1 MSEPVRSIALTVN
14 GVSISV
20 APGTTVAAAVSMMG
34 ARTRTSV
41 SGEPRGPLCG
51 MGICFE
57 CRVTIDG
64 IPHQRS
70 CQILCEPGFRVTT
83 AGEVQAP

>member
-1 MSEPVRSIALTVN
+1 MTDPQQFIPLSVN
-14 GVSISV
+14 DIDIRV
-20 APGTTVAAAVSMMG
+20 APGTTVAAAVLIAGS
-34 ARTRTSV
+34 ATRRSV
-41 SGEPRGPLCG
+41 SGELRSPLCG

-70 CQILCEPGFRVTT
+70 CQILCAPGIRVTT
-83 AGEVQAP
+83 DEEPALQ

>member
-1 MSEPVRSIALTVN
+1 MTNPQPLIPLTVN
-14 GVSISV
+14 GVALRV
-20 APGTTVAAAVSMMG
+20 APGTTVAAAVLIAG
-34 ARTRTSV
+34 FATRHSV
-41 SGEPRGPLCG
+41 TGEPRGPLCG

-70 CQILCEPGFRVTT
+70 CQILCAPGIRVTT
-83 AGEVQAP
+83 DEEPALQ